1 MFLLFL
7 TVAGDAS
14 VSLLQQYDSILAVVK
29 QTNPNYCTEAQVST
43 CSIIPTV
50 SSSVTPSILPS
61 SSTTGITMLSLN
73 YA

>member
-7 TVAGDAS
+7 AVAGDAS
-14 VSLLQQYDSILAVVK
+14 ENLLQLYEPNLALLK
-29 QTNPNYCTEAQVST
+29 QNNPNYCTEVQDFT

-50 SSSVTPSILPS
+50 SSTVTPSILPS

>member
-1 MFLLFL
+1 MLFL
-7 TVAGDAS
+7 AVAGN
-14 VSLLQQYDSILAVVK
+14 VSETLLQQYDTVLSIVK
-29 QTNPNYCTEAQVST
+29 NNNPNYCTETQVSR

-50 SSSVTPSILPS
+50 SSTVTPSILPS